1 MIVGRKVRGGRV
13 VVGCSSRWSAESPVR
28 LNTGG
33 IGGILGTRGGA
44 KGLES
49 LETLTGSTFLSLV
62 GFSGMAVGGREKG
75 RVVSLRR
82 MSLML
87 VVEWKYFMDSRVM
100 KRDLVGVGVGDDP
113 EVDVTMFDAAG
124 EWSISSC
131 SLGLKGSGFL

>member
-1 MIVGRKVRGGRV
+1 MMIVGRKVRGGRV
-13 VVGCSSRWSAESPVR
+13 VVCSSRWSADSPVR

-33 IGGILGTRGGA
+33 IGVILGTRGGV

-49 LETLTGSTFLSLV
+49 LDTLTGSTFLSLV
-62 GFSGMAVGGREKG
+62 GFSGTAVGGLEKG

-87 VVEWKYFMDSRVM
+87 VEEWKYFMDSRVT
-100 KRDLVGVGVGDDP
+100 KWDLVGAVVIEVP

-124 EWSISSC
+124 E
-131 SLGLKGSGFL
+131 